1 MEILAVEPIM
11 ALGAVTGIAFLIVI
25 ITGIL
30 FGICCKADTEAGMAI
45 SGICLAIAMVVLI
58 GSIFFPEE
66 SGNYKY
72 TVEITEESKY
82 KELIEEGYEF
92 KRVYDNREIYNI
104 SGAPL
109 EEIEK

>member
-11 ALGAVTGIAFLIVI
+11 VAST

-30 FGICCKADTEAGMAI
+30 FLVLIVSGIILFICDKCDTEIGMII
-45 SGICLAIAMVVLI
+45 SGILCAIAGIALLI
-58 GSIFFPEE
+58 SFLFPVE
-66 SGNYKY
+66 SGTYKY

-92 KRVYDNREIYNI
+92 KRVYDNKEIYNI

>member
-11 ALGAVTGIAFLIVI
+11 TFSDITGIALLAVI
-25 ITGIL
+25 ITGII
-30 FGICCKADTEAGMAI
+30 FGMCSESDAEIGMII
-45 SGICLAIAMVVLI
+45 SGVCFVIAMVVLI
-58 GSIFFPEE
+58 GSAFFQVE
-66 SGNYKY
+66 SGKYKY

-92 KRVYDNREIYNI
+92 KRIYDNKEIYNI